1 MTAHPVPRAGGRQS
15 GVTLIELMIGLILI
29 GVLIG
34 MAVPSFRDWI
44 INSQVR
50 TATDG
55 INDGIQF
62 ARTEAVKRNGPVRW
76 RMPASNEAGWVV
88 EALDRS
94 TNAWTQVQQRL
105 TAEGTPSVVV
115 SASQS
120 TITFLGNGF
129 VSPIPNQPITFDVSN
144 PNGGQCISQA
154 GAGQVRC
161 LRVTVTAGGQ
171 IRMCDPA
178 LPATNTTGC

>member
-1 MTAHPVPRAGGRQS
+1 MPARPVPRDQRAQS
-15 GVTLIELMIGLILI
+15 GATLIELMIGMILLA
-29 GVLIG
+29 VLVG

-55 INDGIQF
+55 INDGLQF
-62 ARTEAVKRNGPVRW
+62 ARTEAVKRNGPVRL
-76 RMPASNEAGWVV
+76 RLPVATEAGWVV

-94 TNAWTQVQQRL
+94 TSAWTQVQQRL
-105 TAEGTPSVVV
+105 SAEGTPNVLVT
-115 SASQS
+115 ASQS

-144 PNGGQCISQA
+144 PNGGQCITSS
-154 GAGQVRC
+154 GEGQVRC

-178 LPATNTTGC
+178 LPATNTAGC